1 MSFKNLSFF
10 YFISELHSGP
20 SLTHHNRTLMIKDVS
35 RSAEGRYQCAVYNA
49 LGRGDSKEIGV
60 YVLSKY
66 NFYSSKNFVSK

>member
-1 MSFKNLSFF
+1 MSFKNFYFF
-10 YFISELHSGP
+10 YFISAGP
-20 SLTHHNRTLMIKDVS
+20 SLTHHNRTLMIKGVS

-66 NFYSSKNFVSK
+66 NFITLENLF